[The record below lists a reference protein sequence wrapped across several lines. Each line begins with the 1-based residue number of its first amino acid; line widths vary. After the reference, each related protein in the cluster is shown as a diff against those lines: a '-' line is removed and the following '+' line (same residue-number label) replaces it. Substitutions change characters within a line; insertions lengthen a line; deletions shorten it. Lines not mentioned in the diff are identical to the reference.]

1 MKNVTVRL
9 RKSVIDQLDDEADE
23 IGVSRSQ
30 YVRDILDNRHRAD
43 RLQDYL
49 QAREERIETLEDR
62 LESREERIETL
73 EDRLESREE
82 RIETL
87 EEQLAQRSEL
97 EGKVEDLPEKIRDS
111 DEPDPPF
118 PVNWLRW
125 WQRR

>member
-9 RKSVIDQLDDEADE
+9 RKRVIDQLDNEADE

-73 EDRLESREE
+73 E
-82 RIETL
+82 
-87 EEQLAQRSEL
+87 EQLAQRSEL

-118 PVNWLRW
+118 PIKWLRW